1 MCRKTLYLCIVDP
14 ETGSLIASGYWL
26 PCGCLEYPTKRLGT
40 WWRPATT
47 IERLA
52 HIWCSRVA
60 ALSLHFLSRLP
71 RSVSALVAKAGFTA
85 GGQQAESPWRAEV
98 LSREALAEL
107 ALQLAE
113 SHRGTF
119 GRGRSTRLLQTYKHN
134 REVLKRVYQCL
145 AEAAHNGEALTAGSE
160 WMLDNYHVVERHV
173 AAIKKYLPWGFY
185 KTLPIFK
192 NGELQGF
199 PRIYS
204 VALEFVVHTDAAVDA
219 NLAAVFISSY
229 QQKLEL
235 SSGELWAF
243 PIMLRF
249 ALFENLRRL
258 MREAEA
264 ELTARR
270 DVFSLVDSVLGDESK
285 PGTEIM
291 NELARR
297 LAERESFLPH
307 GALELI
313 KRLRVRGRKAFLALQ
328 FIEETLRERG
338 LDYEELQRTQDHIQ
352 AARQISV
359 GNTLTSLTAIDQMNW
374 REWFEGVSLADQIL
388 RNDPAR
394 TYQKCDFATRDHI
407 RHEVER
413 IAKKLGI
420 TDSAVATAA
429 LACAQSAAHHFP
441 EFDNASVCQKY
452 VGAFFVGDGRQ
463 ALEAKLGYSP
473 SLPTRLT
480 RFLERHAFLTYFTAI
495 ATVTLCLMGYVL
507 LISEWAEVSV
517 WMVLTTLTIAILPM
531 SELGSSIVQYLVT
544 RCVLPRPLPKLSFE
558 SKIPESLHTLVTVHT
573 IFNSTSSIQR
583 AIDGLEVR
591 FLANDDPSFT
601 YVLMADLPDATSE
614 HIAVDEELVGIAQD
628 GINVL
633 NLRHASNGP
642 LRFALFFR
650 KRLWNAGEQKWM
662 AWERKRGKIEELN
675 RFLLGDDSTTLQLMI
690 GDPTAIRRARY
701 IITLDSDTALSRDV
715 AKKLVATIHH
725 PLNQPVI
732 DPKLGRVVRG
742 YGLIQPRVT
751 ISLTS
756 ATSSWFSQLFSGQAG
771 LDPYTNVVSDVYQD
785 LFAEGSYV
793 GKGIYDIKA
802 FETVMEGK
810 VPENTLLS
818 HDLFEG
824 SFARVGLASDIELYD
839 DFPTRYMAY
848 AKRLHRWVRG
858 DWQLLPW
865 ILPRILT
872 GNRVPKSHLSP
883 LHKWKML
890 DNLRR
895 SLLAPT
901 CLAALVGGWLFLP
914 GGPLV
919 WTVLVSLVIAFPVVT
934 GLASVF
940 ALPTVGISL
949 GGFLG
954 DIGSDLWRNGARSFC
969 AICFLPHQAAL
980 MLHAITTT
988 LGRVFF
994 SHKHLLEWEPAER
1007 TERRTKNET
1016 RDFIKLLTPYLTVI
1030 AALAAY
1036 AAYREPSTLTF
1047 SLPLLALWTAS
1058 PLVAKRIS
1066 TPLEAEKAPLTPS
1079 DLHYLREAAFDTW
1092 QFFNHYI
1099 RDEYNHLMPDNLQMV
1114 PQEVVAER
1122 TSPTNLSLSILSVF
1136 SAYDLGFVPFH
1147 RAVHRSSLTLNT
1159 MSRMEKYRGHLFNWY
1174 AIRTL
1179 APLSPRYI
1187 STVDSGNLLGHLYT
1201 LQTLLENA
1209 ATTPLAT
1216 DHHKNALLARI
1227 EVVLKERD
1235 GASSAEL
1242 ATLATLNAALR
1253 GCKSGDTL
1261 TWLSILEDHTEFLT
1275 ALAQQHSYNSEER
1288 HKPLVKLGAVAED
1301 LLHFLPL
1308 VAWIHPLQ
1316 KIKRHFE
1323 TTAVEH
1329 AGSQPGAL
1337 SQLASK
1343 ATAILES
1350 AGRATFTH
1358 NALMVLFSRVEEL
1371 IQAGES
1377 DLPANLQSEAL
1388 HSLVA
1393 GRDLLISLEQTVSV
1407 MNQQV
1412 TALIDGM
1419 DFSFLYDEYRSLFT
1433 IGFNAEHARKDQSF
1447 YDLLASEARLLSFL
1461 AVARGEVPQKHWFSL
1476 GRSLANT
1483 PGGKALV
1490 SWSGT
1495 MFEYLMPFLV
1505 MRDFPTTILGRTGRA
1520 IVEAQIHYARR
1531 QSVPW
1536 GISESAYSGV
1546 DFEKTYQYRA
1556 FGVPGL
1562 GLKRGL
1568 SEDLVI
1574 SPYSTFLALPYAPSV
1589 ETCISNLRRIEQ
1601 QGARGV
1607 YGFYESVDYTPG
1619 RTLRADGKHIVQSF
1633 FAHHQGMSLVSVNNV
1648 LNDGVMVDR
1657 FHAQPVIKSAEL
1669 LLHEKFPDRVSAIVP
1684 HEPEVKTII
1693 VEEAPK
1699 EEAGLEVIT
1708 SPHTAAPR
1716 VRVLSNGRYSV
1727 MVDSSG
1733 GGFSFFNRT
1742 AMLTRWRDD
1751 PTTTQHGSFIYIK
1764 DIKGGKLWSAAY
1776 QPTKVEAQSYEA
1788 IFTPGRAEFKRFDD
1802 KVFVHTEITVAP
1814 EDDVELRRVTITNL
1828 GDTERELEVTSYLEP
1843 VLLSRQGDS
1852 AHPAFSKLF
1861 IGAEILRDSDAIL
1874 CSRRPRTEH
1883 EEELFLFHRVT
1894 LKTSYAPIRFETSR
1908 ADFIGRAGSMQE
1920 PLHFT
1925 GERTETRA
1933 HAGNVDPIAS
1943 LGCKVRLGRGASET
1957 IVFITGAA
1965 RSRRDAIGL
1974 VDRYQELLH
1983 VSRAFELSWSRAQV
1997 ELRSHA
2003 YTAVQADLF
2012 HRLAGCLFYS
2022 EETVRGSAESIIA
2035 NRLPQSGLWRFG
2047 ISGDLPIVLV
2057 KINDA
2062 RQTRVAQD
2070 LLLAHHF
2077 LRERCIDI
2085 DLVILYQDQGSYL
2098 QHLAEDLKDIIRL
2111 SPAGPLADRP
2121 GGVFLRSTSQ
2131 ISESEISLLE
2141 TVARVVIDAE
2151 LGGLAETLKSS
2162 AFDTVVALPAPV
2174 PRKRL
2179 PGPQRRQPALLFD
2192 NGVGG
2197 FSPDTSAY
2205 VIPREGVVRP
2215 PVPWANVVSNPSFG
2229 FIVTESGSGYTW
2241 SENSREN
2248 RLTSWSNDPV
2258 LDPASEA
2265 VYIRRSENGDY
2276 WSLTPSPAGDGL
2288 EFKVSHEF
2296 GFSTFETTN
2305 QGVSSRLT
2313 LSGATKDRVKW
2324 YTATLTNH
2332 EAGEQKLEI
2341 YFYADL
2347 VLGVTRENNYR
2358 FITTTF
2364 DRTAQAMCAVNHY
2377 NNEFA
2382 GRVVSIGS
2390 SEPIV
2395 GYSGSRVEF
2404 IGRNGDLKR
2413 PVALERGA
2421 VASFFPGRAKP
2432 IKLSGKVGAGMDPC
2446 ALIQI
2451 SVVLKPREERT
2462 VHFYIG
2468 ESPNMDTLRSDASRF
2483 RSLATQRSE
2492 LHAVQGMWRGLL
2504 STIQVKTPSDS
2515 FNLMMNSWLLYQT
2528 LSCRMW
2534 GRSAFYQS
2542 GGALGFRDQLQ
2553 DSLALL
2559 SIKPEMV
2566 RAQILL
2572 HAAHQFLEGD
2582 VQHWWHPPL
2591 GRGVRTRISDD
2602 LLWLPY
2608 AVSRYIETTGDYSI
2622 LNTSVPFLRG
2632 APLAEG
2638 QMETYFIPELN
2649 GGEGTIRDHCLRT
2662 LKITEAVGEHGLP
2675 LIGCGDWNDGMN
2687 EVGRHGK
2694 GESVWLAW
2702 FQIEVIKRFAPILEA
2717 QGDHQTGSE
2726 LRQRAEHLS
2735 GAIEQHA
2742 WDGEWYRRAFY
2753 DDGSPLGSASNDECK
2768 IDSLAQSWSII
2779 SGAAPQ
2785 ERAHQA
2791 MASAESFLVD
2801 RDGKLIKLLTPAFNK
2816 CEKNPGYIKG
2826 YPPGVRE
2833 NGGQYTHASAWFI
2846 IANAMM
2852 GRGGSA
2858 LDLFELINPVN
2869 ITATAEG
2876 VETYQAEPYVMC
2888 GDVYSEGELRG
2899 RAGWSWYT
2907 GSSGWLYQAGLEHII
2922 GLRVHPNH
2930 FMVDPR
2936 VPHAWTEFS
2945 LSYKRGGRTFDV
2957 RVVNPEGAERGVRGI
2972 EINGRQAQGLAIP
2985 FEDPSFG
2992 DTVEVTVF
3000 MGN

>member
-1 MCRKTLYLCIVDP
+1 MCIVAP
-14 ETGSLIASGYWL
+14 ETEGVFVPLVVGNLQVFEL
-26 PCGCLEYPTKRLGT
+26 PSRLGT
-40 WWRPATT
+40 GTERRLATT
-47 IERLA
+47 IERVVPF
-52 HIWCSRVA
+52 WCSRVTTLPLQF
-60 ALSLHFLSRLP
+60 LSLIP
-71 RSVSALVAKAGFTA
+71 RSVSALAAKAGFTSSNK
-85 GGQQAESPWRAEV
+85 QPESPWRAEV

-113 SHRGTF
+113 SQRGTF
-119 GRGRSTRLLQTYKHN
+119 GPGRSTRLLQSYKNN
-134 REVLKRVYQCL
+134 RETLKRVYQCL

-160 WMLDNYHVVERHV
+160 WMLDNYHVVERHI

-185 KTLPIFK
+185 RTLPKFK
-192 NGELQGF
+192 VGELEGF

-204 VALEFVVHTDAAVDA
+204 LALEFIIHTDAAVDA
-219 NLAAVFISSY
+219 NLAAVFLSSY

-264 ELTARR
+264 ELIARR

-338 LDYEELQRTQDHIQ
+338 LDHEELQRAQDHTQ

-374 REWFEGVSLADQIL
+374 RDWFEGVSLADKIL

-394 TYQKCDFATRDHI
+394 TYQKCDFQTRDNI
-407 RHEVER
+407 RHQIER
-413 IAKKLGI
+413 IAKRVGI
-420 TDSAVATAA
+420 TDSAVAAAA
-429 LACAQSAAHHFP
+429 LACAQSAAHHYP
-441 EFDNASVCQKY
+441 EFDNESLCQKY
-452 VGAFFVGDGRQ
+452 VGSFFIADGRL
-463 ALEAKLGYSP
+463 ALEAKLGYKP
-473 SLPTRLT
+473 SLANRLA
-480 RFLERHAFLTYFTAI
+480 RLLERNAFKTYFAAI
-495 ATVTLCLMGYVL
+495 AISTICLLGYVI
-507 LISEWAEVSV
+507 LISEWAEVSF
-517 WMVLTTLTIAILPM
+517 WIVLSTLAIALLPM
-531 SELGSSIVQYLVT
+531 SELGSSIIQYLVT
-544 RCVLPRPLPKLSFE
+544 RCIPPRPLPKLSFE
-558 SKIPESLHTLVTVHT
+558 GKVPDGLNTLITVHT

-591 FLANDDPSFT
+591 FLANDDPAFT
-601 YVLMADLPDATSE
+601 YVLMADLPDASSE
-614 HIAVDEELVGIAQD
+614 TIPLDEELIGIAQD
-628 GINVL
+628 GINTL
-633 NLRHASNGP
+633 NLRHASTGP
-642 LRFALFFR
+642 IRFALFFR
-650 KRLWNAGEQKWM
+650 KRLWNEGEQRWM

-675 RFLLGDDSTTLQLMI
+675 RFLLGDDSTTLNLI
-690 GDPTAIRRARY
+690 VGDAAALRKTRY

-725 PLNQPVI
+725 PLNQPVV
-732 DPKLGRVVRG
+732 DPTVGRVVRG

-771 LDPYTNVVSDVYQD
+771 LDPYTSVVSDVYQD

-793 GKGIYDIKA
+793 GKGIYDIRA
-802 FETVMEGK
+802 FETVLEGK

-848 AKRLHRWVRG
+848 SKRLHRWVRG

-865 ILPRILT
+865 ILPRFIV
-872 GNRVPKSHLSP
+872 GNRVPKSNLSA
-883 LHKWKML
+883 LHKWKII

-895 SLLAPT
+895 SLLAPS
-901 CLAALVGGWLFLP
+901 CLAALIGGWLFLP

-919 WTVLVSLVIAFPVVT
+919 WTAIVLLVVAFPVLT

-954 DIGSDLWRNGARSFC
+954 DIGVDLWRNAIRSFC

-980 MLHAITTT
+980 MLNAIVKT
-988 LGRVFF
+988 LGRVFIT
-994 SHKHLLEWEPAER
+994 HRHLLEWEPAER
-1007 TERRTKNET
+1007 AERRTKNET
-1016 RDFIKLLTPYLTVI
+1016 RDFIKLFAPYVAVT

-1036 AAYREPSTLTF
+1036 AAYRDVSTLAF

-1058 PLVAKRIS
+1058 PFVAKRIS
-1066 TPLEAEKAPLTPS
+1066 TPLEAVKSSLTPS
-1079 DLHYLREAAFDTW
+1079 DLHYLRDTAFDTW
-1092 QFFNHYI
+1092 QFFNHFI
-1099 RDEYNHLMPDNLQMV
+1099 REEYNYLMPDNLQMV
-1114 PQEVVAER
+1114 PHEVVAER

-1147 RAVHRSSLTLNT
+1147 RAVHRSSMTLNT
-1159 MSRMEKYRGHLFNWY
+1159 MATMEKYRGHLFNWY
-1174 AIRTL
+1174 AIRNL

-1201 LQTLLENA
+1201 LRTLLENA
-1209 ATTPLAT
+1209 PSTPFATE
-1216 DHHKNALLARI
+1216 HHKTSILARI
-1227 EVVLKERD
+1227 EAVLRERD
-1235 GASSAEL
+1235 AIPAEDAAIL
-1242 ATLATLNAALR
+1242 TTLNAALR
-1253 GCKSGDTL
+1253 SCTSGDTL
-1261 TWLSILEDHTEFLT
+1261 TWLSVLHDHAHFLKS
-1275 ALAQQHSYNSEER
+1275 LAEQHSYNGDNR
-1288 HKPLVKLGAVAED
+1288 HKAVVKLAATAED
-1301 LLHFLPL
+1301 LLHIMPL
-1308 VAWIHPLQ
+1308 VAWVHPIQ
-1316 KIKRHFE
+1316 KVKRFCE
-1323 TTAVEH
+1323 TTREQDTSARSGILTNLATQTDVILQAALRASFSHDSLVILFAQVE
-1329 AGSQPGAL
+1329 AL
-1337 SQLASK
+1337 
-1343 ATAILES
+1343 LES
-1350 AGRATFTH
+1350 GGQELPEDLRAE
-1358 NALMVLFSRVEEL
+1358 VLT
-1371 IQAGES
+1371 
-1377 DLPANLQSEAL
+1377 
-1388 HSLVA
+1388 SLTSAQDAITVC
-1393 GRDLLISLEQTVSV
+1393 EQTLAV
-1407 MNQQV
+1407 MSHQV
-1412 TALIDGM
+1412 TSLIDGM

-1505 MRDFPTTILGRTGRA
+1505 MKDFPTTILGRTGRA
-1520 IVEAQIHYARR
+1520 IVEAQIHYAKR

-1574 SPYSTFLALPYAPSV
+1574 SPYSTFLALPYAPSIA
-1589 ETCISNLRRIEQ
+1589 ECITNLKKIEQ
-1601 QGARGV
+1601 EGARGI

-1633 FAHHQGMSLVSVNNV
+1633 FAHHQGMSLVSINNV
-1648 LNDGVMVDR
+1648 LNNDVMVER
-1657 FHAQPVIKSAEL
+1657 FHAQPVVKSAEL

-1684 HEPEVKTII
+1684 HEPELKTLI

-1708 SPHTAAPR
+1708 SPHTVAPR

-1733 GGFSFFNRT
+1733 GGFSSFNRT

-1751 PTTTQHGSFIYIK
+1751 PTATSHGSFIYIK
-1764 DIKGGKLWSAAY
+1764 DLKGGRLWSAAY
-1776 QPTKVEAQSYEA
+1776 QPTKVEADSYEA

-1802 KVFVHTEITVAP
+1802 KIFVHTEITVAP

-1828 GDTERELEVTSYLEP
+1828 GDTERELEIASYLEP

-1861 IGAEILRDSDAIL
+1861 IGTEILKDSDAIL
-1874 CSRRPRTEH
+1874 CSRRPRTEN

-1908 ADFIGRAGSMQE
+1908 SDFIGRSGTMQE
-1920 PLHFT
+1920 PVRFEAQPT
-1925 GERTETRA
+1925 GDTN
-1933 HAGNVDPIAS
+1933 HGGSIDPIAS
-1943 LGCKVRLGRGASET
+1943 LGCKVRLIRGASET
-1957 IVFITGAA
+1957 LVFITGAA
-1965 RSRRDAIGL
+1965 RSRRDAIAL
-1974 VDRYQELLH
+1974 VDRYQELMH

-2003 YTAVQADLF
+2003 YTASQADLF

-2022 EETVRGSAESIIA
+2022 EESVRGSAESIIA

-2047 ISGDLPIVLV
+2047 ISGDLPIVLLR
-2057 KINDA
+2057 INDS

-2077 LRERCIDI
+2077 LRERCIDM
-2085 DLVILYQDQGSYL
+2085 DLVILYEDQGSYL
-2098 QHLAEDLKDIIRL
+2098 QHLAEELKDIIRL
-2111 SPAGPLADRP
+2111 SPAGHLLDRA

-2131 ISESEISLLE
+2131 ISEPEVALLE
-2141 TVARVVIDAE
+2141 TVARVVVNGE
-2151 LGGLAETLKSS
+2151 FGGLAEALKTP
-2162 AFDTVVALPAPV
+2162 AFDQVLALPAPV

-2179 PGPQRRQPALLFD
+2179 PGPERRQPSLIFD
-2192 NGVGG
+2192 NGIGG
-2197 FSPDTSAY
+2197 FSPETSAY
-2205 VIPREGVVRP
+2205 VIPREGTIKP
-2215 PVPWANVVSNPSFG
+2215 PLPWANVVSNPSFG
-2229 FIVTESGSGYTW
+2229 FIVTDSGSGYTW

-2265 VYIRRSENGDY
+2265 VFVRRSEYGDY
-2276 WSLTPSPAGDGL
+2276 WSLTPAPAGDGL
-2288 EFKVSHEF
+2288 EYKVSHEF

-2305 QGVSSRLT
+2305 CGLSSRLVI
-2313 LSGATKDRVKW
+2313 SGATKERVKW
-2324 YTATLTNH
+2324 YSATLTNH
-2332 EAGEQKLEI
+2332 ESTEQKLEL

-2347 VLGVTRENNYR
+2347 VLGVTRENSYR
-2358 FITTTF
+2358 FINTWF
-2364 DRTAQAMCAVNHY
+2364 DRTGQSLCAVNHY

-2382 GRVVSIGS
+2382 GRVVSVGS
-2390 SEPIV
+2390 SEPVV
-2395 GYSGSRVEF
+2395 GYTGSRVEF

-2413 PVALERGA
+2413 PAALERGA
-2421 VASFFPGRAKP
+2421 SVPFFPAKPKP
-2432 IKLSGKVGAGMDPC
+2432 IKVSGKVGAGMDPC
-2446 ALIQI
+2446 ALIQV

-2462 VHFYIG
+2462 VQFFIG
-2468 ESPNMDTLRSDASRF
+2468 ESPNIEAMRSDTARF
-2483 RSLATQRSE
+2483 RSMATQRAE
-2492 LHAVQGMWRGLL
+2492 LHSVGSMWRDLL
-2504 STIQVKTPSDS
+2504 TTVQVKTPKES

-2528 LSCRMW
+2528 VSCRLL

-2559 SIKPEMV
+2559 SSKPEMV
-2566 RAQILL
+2566 RSQILL
-2572 HAAHQFLEGD
+2572 HAAHQFIEGD

-2608 AVSRYIETTGDYSI
+2608 AVSRYIETTGDYSL
-2622 LNTSVPFLRG
+2622 LNTNVPFLRG

-2649 GGEGTIRDHCLRT
+2649 GGEGTILDHCLRT
-2662 LKITEAVGEHGLP
+2662 FKVSEAVGEHGLP

-2687 EVGRHGK
+2687 EIGRHGK

-2702 FQIEVIKRFAPILEA
+2702 FQIEVIKRFSPIIEA
-2717 QGDHQTGSE
+2717 QGDHETAKE
-2726 LRQRAEHLS
+2726 LRQRAERLRI
-2735 GAIEQHA
+2735 AVEQHA
-2742 WDGEWYRRAFY
+2742 WDGDWYRRAFY

-2768 IDSLAQSWSII
+2768 IDSLAQSWSVI

-2785 ERAHQA
+2785 ERAHHA
-2791 MASAESFLVD
+2791 MVSADEHLVD
-2801 RDGKLIKLLTPAFNK
+2801 RQGKLIKLLTPAFNK

-2846 IANAMM
+2846 IATSMM
-2852 GRGGSA
+2852 GRGTHA
-2858 LDLFELINPVN
+2858 LDLFELINPIN
-2869 ITATAEG
+2869 ITADAHG
-2876 VETYQAEPYVMC
+2876 VENYQAEPYVMC
-2888 GDVYSEGELRG
+2888 GDVYSEGALRG

-2907 GSSGWLYQAGLEHII
+2907 GSSGWLYQAGLEHIV
-2922 GLRVHPNH
+2922 GLRLHPNH
-2930 FMVDPR
+2930 FMVDPCI
-2936 VPHAWTEFS
+2936 PASWNEFS
-2945 LSYKRGGRTFDV
+2945 FTYKRGSRTFNV
-2957 RVVNPEGAERGVRGI
+2957 QVTNESGVERGVRGVI
-2972 EINGRQAQGLAIP
+2972 INGAVAPGLSIP
-2985 FEDPSFG
+2985 FEDPSYS
-2992 DTVEVTVF
+2992 DTVVVTVA
-3000 MGN
+3000 MGR

>member
-1 MCRKTLYLCIVDP
+1 VTTLPLQFL
-14 ETGSLIASGYWL
+14 SLI
-26 PCGCLEYPTKRLGT
+26 
-40 WWRPATT
+40 
-47 IERLA
+47 
-52 HIWCSRVA
+52 
-60 ALSLHFLSRLP
+60 P
-71 RSVSALVAKAGFTA
+71 RSVSALAAKAGLKPTS
-85 GGQQAESPWRAEV
+85 QERESPWRAEV

-107 ALQLAE
+107 ALHLAE

-119 GRGRSTRLLQTYKHN
+119 GPGRSTRLLQSYKNN

-145 AEAAHNGEALTAGSE
+145 AEAAHNGETLTAGSE
-160 WMLDNYHVVERHV
+160 WMLDNYHVVERHI

-185 KTLPIFK
+185 RTLPKFK
-192 NGELQGF
+192 NGDLQGF

-204 VALEFVVHTDAAVDA
+204 LALEFIIHTDAVVDA

-264 ELTARR
+264 ELVARR

-338 LDYEELQRTQDHIQ
+338 LDHEELQRTQDHIQ

-374 REWFEGVSLADQIL
+374 RDWFEGVSLADQIL
-388 RNDPAR
+388 RHDPAR
-394 TYQKCDFATRDHI
+394 IYQKCDFATRDNI
-407 RHEVER
+407 RHHIER
-413 IAKKLGI
+413 MAKRLDV
-420 TDSAVATAA
+420 TDSAIAAGA
-429 LACAQSAAHHFP
+429 LACAQAAAHRYP
-441 EFDNASVCQKY
+441 AFDNESLCQKY
-452 VGAFFVGDGRQ
+452 VGSFFVGHGCA
-463 ALEAKLGYSP
+463 ALEAKLDYKP
-473 SLPTRLT
+473 SILARLL
-480 RFLERHAFLTYFTAI
+480 RAFERNAFPTYFLSI
-495 ATVTLCLMGYVL
+495 SVSTLCLMGYVL
-507 LISEWAEVSV
+507 LISEWAEVSF
-517 WMVLTTLTIAILPM
+517 WMVLTTLIIAILPM
-531 SELGSSIVQYLVT
+531 SELGSSIIQYLVT
-544 RCVLPRPLPKLSFE
+544 RCVPPRPLPKLSFE
-558 SKIPESLHTLVTVHT
+558 GKVPEGLDTLVTVHT

-591 FLANDDPSFT
+591 FLANDDPAFT
-601 YVLMADLPDATSE
+601 YVLMADLPDAASE
-614 HIAVDEELVGIAQD
+614 HIPLDEELIGIAQD
-628 GINVL
+628 GINTL
-633 NLRHASNGP
+633 NLRHAPSGP
-642 LRFALFFR
+642 VRFALFFR
-650 KRLWNAGEQKWM
+650 KRLWNAREQRWM

-675 RFLLGDDSTTLQLMI
+675 RFLLGDDGTTLHLI
-690 GDPTAIRRARY
+690 VGDTTALRKARY

-732 DPKLGRVVRG
+732 DPSLGRVVRG

-756 ATSSWFSQLFSGQAG
+756 ATSSRFSQLFSGQAG

-802 FETVMEGK
+802 FETVLLGK

-848 AKRLHRWVRG
+848 SKRLHRWVRG

-865 ILPRILT
+865 LLPRIVT
-872 GNRVPKSHLSP
+872 GNRVPPSHLSG
-883 LHKWKML
+883 LHKWKMI

-895 SLLAPT
+895 SLLAPS
-901 CLAALVGGWLFLP
+901 CLAALLGGWLFLP
-914 GGPLV
+914 GGPLT
-919 WTVLVSLVIAFPVVT
+919 WTLLVLLVVAFPVVT

-954 DIGSDLWRNGARSFC
+954 DIGVDLWRNAARSFC

-980 MLHAITTT
+980 MLNAISKT
-988 LGRVFF
+988 LMRVFIT
-994 SHKHLLEWEPAER
+994 HKHLLEWEPAER
-1007 TERRTKNET
+1007 AERRTKNET
-1016 RDFIKLLTPYLTVI
+1016 RDFIRLVTPLLVLITGI
-1030 AALAAY
+1030 ALY
-1036 AAYREPSTLTF
+1036 AAYQDLSTLAF
-1047 SLPLLALWTAS
+1047 SLPFLALWTAS
-1058 PLVAKRIS
+1058 PFVAKKIS
-1066 TPLEAEKAPLTPS
+1066 TPLEAVRLPMSPG
-1079 DLHYLREAAFDTW
+1079 DHHYLRDAAFDTW
-1092 QFFNHYI
+1092 QFFNHHL
-1099 RDEYNHLMPDNLQMV
+1099 REEYNYLMPDNLQMV
-1114 PQEVVAER
+1114 PHEVVAER

-1136 SAYDLGFVPFH
+1136 SAYDLGFLPFH
-1147 RAVHRSSLTLNT
+1147 RAVNRSSLTLDT

-1201 LQTLLENA
+1201 LRTILESA
-1209 ATTPLAT
+1209 SATPYVTE
-1216 DHHKNALLARI
+1216 HHKTSLLARI
-1227 EVVLKERD
+1227 EGVLRD
-1235 GASSAEL
+1235 RDALPADEL
-1242 ATLATLNAALR
+1242 SVLTTLNATLR
-1253 GCKSGDTL
+1253 GCRSGDTL
-1261 TWLSILEDHTEFLT
+1261 AWLSVVHDHSSL
-1275 ALAQQHSYNSEER
+1275 LIKIAQLHSSDNNER
-1288 HKPLVKLGAVAED
+1288 HKALAKLAAVSED
-1301 LLHFLPL
+1301 LVHIFPL
-1308 VAWIHPLQ
+1308 VAWIHPIQ
-1316 KIKRHFE
+1316 KVKRHCE
-1323 TTAVEH
+1323 TSSSAPSAT
-1329 AGSQPGAL
+1329 L
-1337 SQLASK
+1337 SQIGVQ
-1343 ATAILES
+1343 ATNIVQS
-1350 AGRATFTH
+1350 AGRVSLTHDSLMNLFEQVERLLEAARTDVPSELLHEVLNTLQAARDTLLECDATISK
-1358 NALMVLFSRVEEL
+1358 M
-1371 IQAGES
+1371 
-1377 DLPANLQSEAL
+1377 SE
-1388 HSLVA
+1388 
-1393 GRDLLISLEQTVSV
+1393 QVSS
-1407 MNQQV
+1407 
-1412 TALIDGM
+1412 LIDGM

-1483 PGGKALV
+1483 PGGKALI

-1520 IVEAQIHYARR
+1520 IVEAQIQYARR

-1574 SPYSTFLALPYAPSV
+1574 SPYSTFLALPYAPNIES
-1589 ETCISNLRRIEQ
+1589 CISNLRKMELE
-1601 QGARGV
+1601 GARGI

-1619 RTLRADGKHIVQSF
+1619 RSLRAEGKHIVQSF
-1633 FAHHQGMSLVSVNNV
+1633 FAHHQGMSLVSVNN
-1648 LNDGVMVDR
+1648 LINNDVMVDR
-1657 FHAQPVIKSAEL
+1657 FHAQPVVKSAEL
-1669 LLHEKFPDRVSAIVP
+1669 LLHEKFPDRVAAIVP
-1684 HEPEVKTII
+1684 HEPELKTII
-1693 VEEAPK
+1693 TEEAPK

-1708 SPHTAAPR
+1708 SPHTTAPR

-1733 GGFSFFNRT
+1733 GGVSFFNKT

-1751 PTTTQHGSFIYIK
+1751 PTATAQGSFVYIK

-1776 QPTKVEAQSYEA
+1776 QPTKVDAESYEA

-1802 KVFVHTEITVAP
+1802 KIFLHTEITVAP
-1814 EDDVELRRVTITNL
+1814 EDDVELRRITITNL
-1828 GDTERELEVTSYLEP
+1828 GDTERELEITSYLEP

-1861 IGAEILRDSDAIL
+1861 IGAEVLKDSDAIL
-1874 CSRRPRTEH
+1874 CSRRPRTET

-1908 ADFIGRAGSMQE
+1908 ADFIGRNGSMQE
-1920 PLHFT
+1920 PARFSSQAAAT
-1925 GERTETRA
+1925 
-1933 HAGNVDPIAS
+1933 NVSSANIDPIAS

-1957 IVFITGAA
+1957 IIFITGAA
-1965 RSRRDAIGL
+1965 KSRRDATALI
-1974 VDRYQELLH
+1974 DRYQELMH

-2003 YTAVQADLF
+2003 YTATQADLF

-2022 EETVRGSAESIIA
+2022 EESVRGTAEAILA

-2047 ISGDLPIVLV
+2047 ISGDLPVVLL
-2057 KINDA
+2057 KLNDS
-2062 RQTRVAQD
+2062 RQMRVAQD

-2077 LRERCIDI
+2077 LRERCVDM
-2085 DLVILYQDQGSYL
+2085 DLVILYEDQGSYL
-2098 QHLAEDLKDIIRL
+2098 QHLAEELKDIVRV
-2111 SPAGPLADRP
+2111 SPAGHLIDRP
-2121 GGVFLRSTSQ
+2121 GGVFLRSTTQ
-2131 ISESEISLLE
+2131 ISEAEVALLQ

-2151 LGGLAETLKSS
+2151 LGGLAEALKTS
-2162 AFDTVVALPAPV
+2162 AFEQVVPLPSPIL
-2174 PRKRL
+2174 RKRV
-2179 PGPQRRQPALLFD
+2179 PGPERRSPALMYD
-2192 NGVGG
+2192 NGIGG
-2197 FSPDTSAY
+2197 FSPETNGY
-2205 VIPREGVVRP
+2205 IIPREGAVKP
-2215 PVPWANVVSNPSFG
+2215 PLPWANVVSNPTFG
-2229 FIVTESGSGYTW
+2229 FIVTDSGAGYTW

-2265 VYIRRSENGDY
+2265 LYVRRSEHGDY
-2276 WSLTPSPAGDGL
+2276 WSLTPTPAGDGL
-2288 EFKVSHEF
+2288 EYKVSHEF
-2296 GFSTFETTN
+2296 GFSTFETN
-2305 QGVSSRLT
+2305 NCGVSTKL
-2313 LSGATKDRVKW
+2313 LISGATKDRVKW
-2324 YTATLTNH
+2324 HSVTLTNH
-2332 EAGEQKLEI
+2332 EGTEQKLEL

-2347 VLGVTRENNYR
+2347 VLGVTRENTYR
-2358 FITTTF
+2358 FVTTSF
-2364 DRTAQAMCAVNHY
+2364 DRTGQALCAVNHY

-2382 GRVVSIGS
+2382 GRVVSVGS

-2395 GYSGSRVEF
+2395 GYSGSRAEF

-2413 PVALERGA
+2413 PAALERGA
-2421 VASFFPGRAKP
+2421 AIAFFPAKPKP

-2446 ALIQI
+2446 ALIQVSI
-2451 SVVLKPREERT
+2451 TLKPREERT
-2462 VHFYIG
+2462 LQFYIG
-2468 ESPNMDTLRSDASRF
+2468 ESPNVEAMRNDTARF
-2483 RSLATQRSE
+2483 RSVATHRAE
-2492 LHAVQGMWRGLL
+2492 LHAVEAMWRDLL
-2504 STIQVKTPSDS
+2504 STVHVKTPHDS
-2515 FNLMMNSWLLYQT
+2515 FNIMMNSWLLYQT
-2528 LSCRMW
+2528 LSCRIL

-2559 SIKPEMV
+2559 PSKPEMV
-2566 RAQILL
+2566 RSQILL

-2622 LNTSVPFLRG
+2622 LNTTVPFLRG

-2649 GGEGTIRDHCLRT
+2649 GGEGTILDHCLRT

-2694 GESVWLAW
+2694 GESVWLGW
-2702 FQIEVIKRFAPILEA
+2702 FQIEVVRRFAPILEA
-2717 QGDHQTGSE
+2717 QGDHETASE
-2726 LRQRAEHLS
+2726 LRERAERLR
-2735 GAIEQHA
+2735 AAVEQHG
-2742 WDGEWYRRAFY
+2742 WDGAWYRRAFY
-2753 DDGSPLGSASNDECK
+2753 DDGSPLGSATNDECK
-2768 IDSLAQSWSII
+2768 IDSLAQSWSVI
-2779 SGAAPQ
+2779 SGAAPA

-2791 MASAESFLVD
+2791 MASAEHHLVD
-2801 RDGKLIKLLTPAFNK
+2801 REGQLIKLLTPAFNK

-2846 IANAMM
+2846 IANAIM
-2852 GRGGSA
+2852 GRGAQA

-2869 ITATAEG
+2869 ITADPKG
-2876 VETYQAEPYVMC
+2876 VATYQAEPYVMC
-2888 GDVYSEGELRG
+2888 GDVYSEGALRG

-2907 GSSGWLYQAGLEHII
+2907 GSSGWLYQAGLEHIM
-2922 GLRVHPNH
+2922 GLHVHPNH
-2930 FMVDPR
+2930 FEVDPC
-2936 VPHAWTEFS
+2936 VPNSWNDFG
-2945 LSYKRGGRTFDV
+2945 LSYKHGGRTFNV
-2957 RVVNPEGAERGVRGI
+2957 RVNNEHGVERGVRRVQV
-2972 EINGRQAQGLAIP
+2972 NGRAIDGLSIP
-2985 FEDPSFG
+2985 FEDPSYG
-2992 DTVEVTVF
+2992 ETVEVVVE
-3000 MGN
+3000 MGER

>member
-1 MCRKTLYLCIVDP
+1 VT
-14 ETGSLIASGYWL
+14 
-26 PCGCLEYPTKRLGT
+26 
-40 WWRPATT
+40 
-47 IERLA
+47 
-52 HIWCSRVA
+52 

-71 RSVSALVAKAGFTA
+71 RSISALVAKAGFTSTS
-85 GGQQAESPWRAEV
+85 QQQESPWRGEV

-107 ALQLAE
+107 AVQLAE
-113 SHRGTF
+113 THRGTF
-119 GRGRSTRLLQTYKHN
+119 GRGRSTRLLQTYKQN

-145 AEAAHNGEALTAGSE
+145 AEAAHKGESLTAGSE
-160 WMLDNYHVVERHV
+160 WMLDNYHVVERHIV
-173 AAIKKYLPWGFY
+173 AIKKYLPWGFY

-192 NGELQGF
+192 SGELQGF

-204 VALEFVVHTDAAVDA
+204 LALEFVVHTDAAVDA

-264 ELTARR
+264 ELIARR

-338 LDYEELQRTQDHIQ
+338 LDHEELQRTQDHIQ

-374 REWFEGVSLADQIL
+374 RDWFEGVSLADRIL

-394 TYQKCDFATRDHI
+394 IYQKCDFSTRDNI
-407 RHEVER
+407 RHEIER
-413 IAKKLGI
+413 IAKRLGI
-420 TDSAVATAA
+420 SDSAVAAAA

-441 EFDNASVCQKY
+441 EFDNQSLCQKY
-452 VGAFFVGDGRQ
+452 VGSFFVGEERH
-463 ALEAKLGYSP
+463 ALEARLGYTP
-473 SLPTRLT
+473 SILTRSI
-480 RFLERHAFLTYFTAI
+480 RFLERHAFMTYFTAI
-495 ATVTLCLMGYVL
+495 AAVTLCLMGYIL

-517 WMVLTTLTIAILPM
+517 WVALATLTIALLPM
-531 SELGSSIVQYLVT
+531 SELGSSIIQYLVT
-544 RCVLPRPLPKLSFE
+544 RCVRPRPLPKLSFE
-558 SKIPESLHTLVTVHT
+558 GKLPENLQTLVTVHT

-591 FLANDDPSFT
+591 FLANDDPALT
-601 YVLMADLPDATSE
+601 YVLMADLPDASSE
-614 HIAVDEELVGIAQD
+614 HISLDEEIIGIAQD
-628 GINVL
+628 GINTL
-633 NLRHASNGP
+633 NLRHASSGP
-642 LRFALFFR
+642 IRFALFFR
-650 KRLWNAGEQKWM
+650 KRLWNPSEQRWM

-675 RFLLGDDSTTLQLMI
+675 RFLLGDNSTTLQLI
-690 GDPTAIRRARY
+690 VGDSAALRRARY
-701 IITLDSDTALSRDV
+701 IITLDSDTVLSRDV

-725 PLNQPVI
+725 PLNQPVV

-848 AKRLHRWVRG
+848 SKRLHRWVRG

-865 ILPRILT
+865 LLPRLLT
-872 GNRVPKSHLSP
+872 GNRVPTFHLSP
-883 LHKWKML
+883 LHKWKMI

-901 CLAALVGGWLFLP
+901 CLAALIGGWTFLP
-914 GGPLV
+914 GGPLT

-954 DIGSDLWRNGARSFC
+954 DIGVDLWRNAARSFC

-980 MLHAITTT
+980 MINAITTT
-988 LGRVFF
+988 LKRVFIT
-994 SHKHLLEWEPAER
+994 HKHLLEWEPAER

-1016 RDFIKLLTPYLTVI
+1016 RDFIRLLTPYI
-1030 AALAAY
+1030 AGIIALAAY
-1036 AAYREPSTLTF
+1036 AAYRQPSTLAF
-1047 SLPLLALWTAS
+1047 SLPFLALWSAS
-1058 PLVAKRIS
+1058 PFIAKRIS
-1066 TPLEAEKAPLTPS
+1066 TPLESERETLSPS

-1099 RDEYNHLMPDNLQMV
+1099 REEYNYLMPDNLQMV
-1114 PQEVVAER
+1114 PSEVVAER
-1122 TSPTNLSLSILSVF
+1122 TSPTNISLSILSVF

-1147 RAVHRSSLTLNT
+1147 RAVHRSSMTLNT

-1174 AIRTL
+1174 AIRNL

-1201 LQTLLENA
+1201 LQSLLEA
-1209 ATTPLAT
+1209 SPVTALAT
-1216 DHHKNALLARI
+1216 EHHKNAMLARI
-1227 EVVLKERD
+1227 ESVLRERD
-1235 GASSAEL
+1235 GASAEEL

-1253 GCKSGDTL
+1253 GCKAGDIL
-1261 TWLSILEDHTEFLT
+1261 TWLSVLEDHSQFLT
-1275 ALAQQHSYNSEER
+1275 MMAQRHSYSSEER

-1301 LLHFLPL
+1301 LLHLLPL
-1308 VAWIHPLQ
+1308 VGWVHPLQ
-1316 KIKRHFE
+1316 KIKRHCE
-1323 TTAVEH
+1323 TAAVKH
-1329 AGSQPGAL
+1329 SGSQPGAL
-1337 SQLASK
+1337 TQLATR
-1343 ATAILES
+1343 ATSILQS
-1350 AGRATFTH
+1350 AGRASFTP
-1358 NALMVLFSRVEEL
+1358 NSLMIIFGQVEEL
-1371 IQAGES
+1371 LQAATPE
-1377 DLPANLQSEAL
+1377 LPADLQSEAL
-1388 HSLVA
+1388 KSMVVA
-1393 GRDLLISLEQTVSV
+1393 REVLLSCEQTIGV
-1407 MNQQV
+1407 MYQQV
-1412 TALIDGM
+1412 TTLIDGM

-1520 IVEAQIHYARR
+1520 VVEAQMHYAKR

-1574 SPYSTFLALPYAPSV
+1574 SPYSTFLALSYAPSV
-1589 ETCISNLRRIEQ
+1589 ESCISNLRRIEHE
-1601 QGARGV
+1601 GARGV

-1619 RTLRADGKHIVQSF
+1619 RTLRAAGKHIVQSF
-1633 FAHHQGMSLVSVNNV
+1633 FAHHQGMSLVSINNV
-1648 LNDGVMVDR
+1648 LNDAVMVDR

-1684 HEPEVKTII
+1684 HEPELKTII

-1708 SPHTAAPR
+1708 SPHTVAPR

-1733 GGFSFFNRT
+1733 GGFSFFNKT

-1764 DIKGGKLWSAAY
+1764 DTKGGKLWSAAY
-1776 QPTKVEAQSYEA
+1776 QPTKVEAESYEA

-1802 KVFVHTEITVAP
+1802 KVFLHTEITVAP

-1828 GDTERELEVTSYLEP
+1828 GDTERELEITSYLEP

-1861 IGAEILRDSDAIL
+1861 IGAEVLKDSDAIL

-1908 ADFIGRAGSMQE
+1908 ANFIGRTGSMQE
-1920 PLHFT
+1920 PLIFSDGSNESHNH
-1925 GERTETRA
+1925 G
-1933 HAGNVDPIAS
+1933 GNIDPIAS
-1943 LGCKVRLGRGASET
+1943 LGCKVRLSRGASET
-1957 IVFITGAA
+1957 IVFVTGAA
-1965 RSRRDAIGL
+1965 RSRREAIGL

-2012 HRLAGCLFYS
+2012 HRLAGCLFYN
-2022 EETVRGSAESIIA
+2022 EETVRGPADSIIA

-2057 KINDA
+2057 KINDT
-2062 RQTRVAQD
+2062 RQTRIAQD

-2077 LRERCIDI
+2077 LRERCVDM
-2085 DLVILYQDQGSYL
+2085 DLVILYEDQGSYL

-2111 SPAGPLADRP
+2111 SPAGHLTDRP

-2131 ISESEISLLE
+2131 ISESEVSLLE

-2151 LGGLAETLKSS
+2151 LGGLAETLKSA
-2162 AFDTVVALPAPV
+2162 AFDTVLALPAPA

-2179 PGPQRRQPALLFD
+2179 PGPERRQLSLLFD

-2197 FSPDTSAY
+2197 FSPDTNGY
-2205 VIPREGVVRP
+2205 VIPREGAVRP
-2215 PVPWANVVSNPSFG
+2215 PLPWANVVSNPSFG
-2229 FIVTESGSGYTW
+2229 FIVTDSGAGYTW

-2258 LDPASEA
+2258 VDPASEA
-2265 VYIRRSENGDY
+2265 VYIRRSEYGDY

-2288 EFKVSHEF
+2288 EYKVNHEF
-2296 GFSTFETTN
+2296 GFSTFETMN
-2305 QGVSSRLT
+2305 QGLSSRLVI
-2313 LSGATKDRVKW
+2313 SGATKDRVKW
-2324 YTATLTNH
+2324 YSATLSNH
-2332 EAGEQKLEI
+2332 EGTEQKLEL

-2347 VLGVTRENNYR
+2347 VLGVTRENTYR
-2358 FITTTF
+2358 FVTTSF
-2364 DRTAQAMCAVNHY
+2364 DRTAQAFCSVNHY

-2382 GRVVSIGS
+2382 GRMVSIGS

-2404 IGRNGDLKR
+2404 LGRNGDLKR
-2413 PVALERGA
+2413 PAALERGA
-2421 VASFFPGRAKP
+2421 STSFLPIKAKP
-2432 IKLSGKVGAGMDPC
+2432 VKLSGKVGAGIDPC

-2462 VHFYIG
+2462 VQFFIS
-2468 ESPNMDTLRSDASRF
+2468 ESPNIDALRSEASRF

-2492 LHAVQGMWRGLL
+2492 LHAVQAMWRELL
-2504 STIQVKTPSDS
+2504 STLQVRTPNDS
-2515 FNLMMNSWLLYQT
+2515 FNLMMNSWLMYQT
-2528 LSCRMW
+2528 VSCRIW

-2559 SIKPEMV
+2559 PIKPEMV
-2566 RAQILL
+2566 RDQILL

-2608 AVSRYIETTGDYSI
+2608 TVSRYIETTGDYSI
-2622 LNTSVPFLRG
+2622 LNTTVSFLRG
-2632 APLAEG
+2632 APLADG

-2649 GGEGTIRDHCLRT
+2649 GGEGTILDHCLRT

-2687 EVGRHGK
+2687 EIGRHGK

-2702 FQIEVIKRFAPILEA
+2702 FQIDVINRFAPILDA
-2717 QGDHQTGSE
+2717 QGDHQTASD
-2726 LRQRAEHLS
+2726 LRQRAERLR
-2735 GAIEQHA
+2735 GAVEQNA
-2742 WDGEWYRRAFY
+2742 WDGAWYRRAFY
-2753 DDGSPLGSASNDECK
+2753 DDGTPVGSAANDECK

-2779 SGAAPQ
+2779 SGAAQ
-2785 ERAHQA
+2785 HDRAHQA
-2791 MASAESFLVD
+2791 MASAGSFLVD
-2801 RDGKLIKLLTPAFNK
+2801 REGKLIKLLTPAFNK

-2858 LDLFELINPVN
+2858 LDLFELINPAN
-2869 ITATAEG
+2869 ITSTPEG
-2876 VETYQAEPYVMC
+2876 METYQAEPYVMC
-2888 GDVYSEGELRG
+2888 GDVYSEGDLRG

-2922 GLRVHPNH
+2922 GLRVQPNH
-2930 FMVDPR
+2930 FTVDPR
-2936 VPHAWTEFS
+2936 VPSAWNEFS
-2945 LSYKRGGRTFDV
+2945 FTYQRGGRTFNV
-2957 RVVNPEGAERGVRGI
+2957 LVVNEGGVEHGVRAVK
-2972 EINGRQAQGLAIP
+2972 INGRAAQGLAIP
-2985 FEDPSFG
+2985 FEDPSFE
-2992 DTVEVTVF
+2992 DTVQVTVV
-3000 MGN
+3000 MGH

>member
-1 MCRKTLYLCIVDP
+1 MT
-14 ETGSLIASGYWL
+14 
-26 PCGCLEYPTKRLGT
+26 
-40 WWRPATT
+40 
-47 IERLA
+47 
-52 HIWCSRVA
+52 
-60 ALSLHFLSRLP
+60 ALSLQFLSRLP
-71 RSVSALVAKAGFTA
+71 RSLSTLAAKAGFPSR
-85 GGQQAESPWRAEV
+85 GQEPESPWRAEV

-107 ALQLAE
+107 GTQLAE

-119 GRGRSTRLLQTYKHN
+119 GRGRSTRLLQTYKNN

-145 AEAAHNGEALTAGSE
+145 AEAAHNGETLTAGSE
-160 WMLDNYHVVERHV
+160 WMLDNYHVVERHI

-192 NGELQGF
+192 SGELKGF

-204 VALEFVVHTDAAVDA
+204 LALEFVVHTDAVVDA
-219 NLAAVFISSY
+219 NLASVFISSY

-264 ELTARR
+264 ELIARR

-338 LDYEELQRTQDHIQ
+338 LDHEELQRTQDHIQ

-374 REWFEGVSLADQIL
+374 RDWFEGVSLADQIL

-394 TYQKCDFATRDHI
+394 TYQKCDFPTRDHI
-407 RHEVER
+407 RHEIER
-413 IAKKLGI
+413 ISKRVGI
-420 TDSAVATAA
+420 TDSAVAAAA
-429 LACAQSAAHHFP
+429 LACGQSAAHHFP
-441 EFDNASVCQKY
+441 EFDNESVCQKY
-452 VGAFFVGDGRQ
+452 VGSFFVGEGRK
-463 ALEAKLGYSP
+463 ALEAKLGYHP
-473 SLPTRLT
+473 SLPTQAI
-480 RFLERHAFLTYFTAI
+480 RFLEQHAFATYFIAI
-495 ATVTLCLMGYVL
+495 AAVTTCLMGYIL
-507 LISEWAEVSV
+507 LISEWAEVSF
-517 WMVLTTLTIAILPM
+517 WMALATFTIALLPM
-531 SELGSSIVQYLVT
+531 SELGSSVVQYLVT
-544 RCVLPRPLPKLSFE
+544 RCVRPRPLPKLSFE
-558 SKIPESLHTLVTVHT
+558 GKVPESLNTLVTVHT

-591 FLANDDPSFT
+591 FLANDDPAFT
-601 YVLMADLPDATSE
+601 YVLMADLPDASAE
-614 HIAVDEELVGIAQD
+614 HIALDEEIIGIAQD
-628 GINVL
+628 GINTL

-642 LRFALFFR
+642 IRFALFFR
-650 KRLWNAGEQKWM
+650 KRLWNPSENKWM

-675 RFLLGDDSTTLQLMI
+675 RFLLGDDSTTLQLI
-690 GDPTAIRRARY
+690 VGDAQALRNTRY

-725 PLNQPVI
+725 PLNQPVV
-732 DPKLGRVVRG
+732 DPRLGRVVRG

-848 AKRLHRWVRG
+848 SKRLHRWVRG

-865 ILPRILT
+865 LLPRLLT

-954 DIGSDLWRNGARSFC
+954 DIGVDLWRNAARSFC

-980 MLHAITTT
+980 MLNAITVT
-988 LGRVFF
+988 LGRVFIT
-994 SHKHLLEWEPAER
+994 HKHLLEWEPAER

-1016 RDFIKLLTPYLTVI
+1016 RDFIKLLTPYLAVI
-1030 AALAAY
+1030 ATLVVY
-1036 AAYREPSTLTF
+1036 AAYQQPSTMAF
-1047 SLPLLALWTAS
+1047 SVPFLALWTAS
-1058 PLVAKRIS
+1058 PFVAKRIS
-1066 TPLEAEKAPLTPS
+1066 TSREAARTALAPS
-1079 DLHYLREAAFDTW
+1079 DLHFLREAAFDTW
-1092 QFFNHYI
+1092 QFFNHYM
-1099 RDEYNHLMPDNLQMV
+1099 REEYNYLMPDNLQMV
-1114 PQEVVAER
+1114 PNEVVAER

-1147 RAVHRSSLTLNT
+1147 RAVHRSSKTLDT

-1174 AIRTL
+1174 AIRNL

-1187 STVDSGNLLGHLYT
+1187 STVDSGNLLGHLYA
-1201 LQTLLENA
+1201 LQTLLESA
-1209 ATTPLAT
+1209 PTTPIANE
-1216 DHHKNALLARI
+1216 HHKNALLARI
-1227 EVVLKERD
+1227 EVVLRERV
-1235 GASSAEL
+1235 GVSAEDL
-1242 ATLATLNAALR
+1242 AILTTLNAALR
-1253 GCKSGDTL
+1253 ACKPGDTL
-1261 TWLSILEDHTEFLT
+1261 TWLSVIEDHAAFLT
-1275 ALAQQHSYNSEER
+1275 TIAQRHSSNGDER

-1301 LLHFLPL
+1301 LLHILPL
-1308 VAWIHPLQ
+1308 VGWIHPLQ
-1316 KIKRHFE
+1316 KIKRHCE
-1323 TTAVEH
+1323 TATGQPAV
-1329 AGSQPGAL
+1329 
-1337 SQLASK
+1337 SQLGATTHIASK
-1343 ATAILES
+1343 ATSILQS
-1350 AGRATFTH
+1350 ATRATLTH
-1358 NALMVLFSRVEEL
+1358 NSLMNLFGQFEDL
-1371 IQAGES
+1371 LQAGAPEIPA
-1377 DLPANLQSEAL
+1377 DLQEEAL
-1388 HSLVA
+1388 RAIVA
-1393 GRDLLISLEQTVSV
+1393 ARDTLITCEQTINV
-1407 MNQQV
+1407 MTQQTV
-1412 TALIDGM
+1412 ALVDGM

-1520 IVEAQIHYARR
+1520 IVEAQIHYANR

-1589 ETCISNLRRIEQ
+1589 ESCISNLRRIEQ

-1633 FAHHQGMSLVSVNNV
+1633 FAHHQGMSLVSINNV
-1648 LNDGVMVDR
+1648 LNEGVMVDR

-1684 HEPEVKTII
+1684 HEPELKTLI

-1727 MVDSSG
+1727 MIDSSG
-1733 GGFSFFNRT
+1733 GGFSFFNKT

-1751 PTTTQHGSFIYIK
+1751 PTATSHGSFIYIK
-1764 DIKGGKLWSAAY
+1764 DIKDGKLWSAAY
-1776 QPTKVEAQSYEA
+1776 QPTKVEAESYEA

-1828 GDTERELEVTSYLEP
+1828 GDTERELEITSYVEP

-1861 IGAEILRDSDAIL
+1861 VGAEVLKDSDAIL

-1908 ADFIGRAGSMQE
+1908 SDFIGRGGSMQG

-1925 GERTETRA
+1925 TEASEHRA
-1933 HAGNVDPIAS
+1933 HAGNIDPIAS

-1957 IVFITGAA
+1957 IVFVTGAA
-1965 RSRRDAIGL
+1965 RSRRDAVTL

-2003 YTAVQADLF
+2003 YTAAQADLF

-2022 EETVRGSAESIIA
+2022 EESVRGPADSIIA

-2057 KINDA
+2057 KINDS

-2077 LRERCIDI
+2077 LRERCIDM
-2085 DLVILYQDQGSYL
+2085 DLVILYEDQGSYL

-2111 SPAGPLADRP
+2111 SPAGHLADRA

-2151 LGGLAETLKSS
+2151 IGGLAEALKSS
-2162 AFDTVVALPAPV
+2162 AFDTVVALPAPA

-2179 PGPQRRQPALLFD
+2179 PGPLRRQPPLIFE
-2192 NGVGG
+2192 NGIGG
-2197 FSPDTSAY
+2197 FSPDTNGY
-2205 VIPREGVVRP
+2205 VIPREGAVRP
-2215 PVPWANVVSNPSFG
+2215 PLPWANVVSNPSFG
-2229 FIVTESGSGYTW
+2229 FIVTDSGAGYTW

-2258 LDPASEA
+2258 LDPSSEA
-2265 VYIRRSENGDY
+2265 LYLRRSESGDY

-2288 EFKVSHEF
+2288 EYKVNHEF

-2305 QGVSSRLT
+2305 SGVSSRLV
-2313 LSGATKDRVKW
+2313 LSGATKDKVKW

-2332 EAGEQKLEI
+2332 EGSEQKLEL

-2347 VLGVTRENNYR
+2347 VLGVTRENTYR

-2364 DRTAQAMCAVNHY
+2364 DRTAQAMTAVNHY

-2382 GRVVSIGS
+2382 GRMVSVGS
-2390 SEPIV
+2390 SEPVV
-2395 GYSGSRVEF
+2395 GYSGSRAEF

-2413 PVALERGA
+2413 PAALERGA
-2421 VASFFPGRAKP
+2421 AATFFPGKAKP
-2432 IKLSGKVGAGMDPC
+2432 IKLSGKVGAGIDPC
-2446 ALIQI
+2446 ALIHI

-2462 VHFYIG
+2462 VQFYIG
-2468 ESPNMDTLRSDASRF
+2468 ESPNIDTLRSDSSRF
-2483 RSLATQRSE
+2483 RSLATQRAE
-2492 LHAVQGMWRGLL
+2492 LNAVQTMWRDLL
-2504 STIQVKTPSDS
+2504 SAVQVKTPSES

-2528 LSCRMW
+2528 LSCRIW

-2559 SIKPEMV
+2559 PIKPEMV

-2622 LNTSVPFLRG
+2622 LNTTVPFLRG

-2649 GGEGTIRDHCLRT
+2649 GGEGTILDHCLRT

-2687 EVGRHGK
+2687 EIGRHGK

-2702 FQIEVIKRFAPILEA
+2702 FQIEVIKHFAPIIEA
-2717 QGDHQTGSE
+2717 QGDHQTASD
-2726 LRQRAEHLS
+2726 LRQRSERLRVAV
-2735 GAIEQHA
+2735 EQSA

-2753 DDGSPLGSASNDECK
+2753 DDGTPLGSASNDECK

-2801 RDGKLIKLLTPAFNK
+2801 REGKLIKLLTPAFNK
-2816 CEKNPGYIKG
+2816 CQKNPGYIKG

-2852 GRGGSA
+2852 GRGGAA

-2869 ITATAEG
+2869 ITATTEG

-2922 GLRVHPNH
+2922 GLQVHPNH
-2930 FMVDPR
+2930 FLVDPR
-2936 VPHAWTEFS
+2936 IPGSWTEFS
-2945 LSYKRGGRTFDV
+2945 FSYKRGGRTFHVEV
-2957 RVVNPEGAERGVRGI
+2957 RNEGGVERGVRSV
-2972 EINGRQAQGLAIP
+2972 EINGRAAQGLAIP

-2992 DTVEVTVF
+2992 DTVQVTVF
-3000 MGN
+3000 MGR